1 MKSVE
6 LTPEESNKPL
16 EEDLNLGEKTGDE
29 IKIEKENHT
38 GKLQSIVS
46 TELYEIFH
54 TINLRGPFVTYIL
67 EGPKPPPNPY
77 VAPP

>member
-38 GKLQSIVS
+38 GKL
-46 TELYEIFH
+46 
-54 TINLRGPFVTYIL
+54 
-67 EGPKPPPNPY
+67 
-77 VAPP
+77 